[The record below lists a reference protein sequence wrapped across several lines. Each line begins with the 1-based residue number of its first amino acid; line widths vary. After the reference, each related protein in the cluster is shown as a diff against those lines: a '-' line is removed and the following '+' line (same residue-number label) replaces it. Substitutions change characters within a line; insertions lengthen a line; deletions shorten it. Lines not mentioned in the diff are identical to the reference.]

1 MSQGNSTGAR
11 RAESLG
17 KFRGLA
23 GRISAHAVALM
34 ALGIACLVEEPTAT
48 VACAVAAALGG
59 LLLIRAVAVRRG
71 GQEPCRSVV
80 ELKRVRVHPLRHR

>member
-1 MSQGNSTGAR
+1 MSQGNSTGDRPAG
-11 RAESLG
+11 SLG
-17 KFRGLA
+17 RLRGPA
-23 GRISAHAVALM
+23 GRIRAHVVALM
-34 ALGIACLVEEPTAT
+34 ALGSACLVAEPTVT

>member
-59 LLLIRAVAVRRG
+59 LLLRTVAVRHG
-71 GQEPCRSVV
+71 WQEPCRSVV
-80 ELKRVRVHPLRHR
+80 ELKRVRVHPVRHR